1 MINAANILIAKNTA
15 LRNWRL
21 KEMPPFHGVPSSNL
35 NELMNIFVDREEEV
49 TQALLTLDK
58 GENVLVRGMMGI
70 GKTAFIMAVLYQMEK
85 QYNAIGYELLP
96 IHIRQFSG
104 CTREEL
110 QKIIVYSLAKRLA
123 PRDKTAREILSAI
136 TGEEITQ
143 SRSRSLNVGFEVQIP
158 QVFAA
163 KTGGE
168 VGGDIST
175 KLNIELP
182 EYYLEKL
189 LNIAI
194 TKKKYKRVVIAIDDL
209 ERAPNQHSIKAMLE
223 SSLDLLRDHN
233 SSFILTGRTLTILE
247 DVYAS
252 ASGLNIFNT
261 TIPLKP
267 LTPEQLRQVAV
278 NTLNVV
284 REASDHQS
292 VNPFTDEVIDT
303 ISSRSFGIPR
313 QFMVLCSKILD
324 IAIEKGTE
332 KLDSEAF
339 EIGFAKFQ
347 DELAQREVPPDIRR
361 VLYLGLQQGGFSIAK
376 DADLDKVF
384 EVLGVT
390 TLRQFVDFADNLVH
404 QEMLQRF
411 TDSRG
416 EVLYRLVPGIE
427 KLAMSGK
434 PE

>member
-1 MINAANILIAKNTA
+1 
-15 LRNWRL
+15 
-21 KEMPPFHGVPSSNL
+21 MPPFHGVPSGNL
-35 NELMNIFVDREEEV
+35 DELMNIFVDREEEV

-85 QYNAIGYELLP
+85 QYNTMGYELLP

-143 SRSRSLNVGFEVQIP
+143 SRSRGLNVGFEVQIP
-158 QVFAA
+158 QIFAA

-168 VGGDIST
+168 VGGDISK

-194 TKKKYKRVVIAIDDL
+194 VKKKYKRVVIAIDDL

-278 NTLNVV
+278 NTFNVV
-284 REASDHQS
+284 RENTDSFS
-292 VNPFTDEVIDT
+292 VHPFTDDVINT

-313 QFMVLCSKILD
+313 QFVVLCSKILD
-324 IAIEKGTE
+324 IAIEKGTL

-339 EIGFAKFQ
+339 ELGFSKFQ
-347 DELAQREVPPDIRR
+347 DELAQKEVPPDIRR

-416 EVLYRLVPGIE
+416 EILYRLVPGIE
-427 KLAMSGK
+427 KLAMSGR
-434 PE
+434 PEA

>member
-1 MINAANILIAKNTA
+1 MINAANILVAKHTA
-15 LRNWRL
+15 LKNWHL
-21 KEMPPFHGVPSSNL
+21 KDMPPFHGVPSGNL
-35 NELMNIFVDREEEV
+35 HELMNIFVDREEEV

-58 GENVLVRGMMGI
+58 GENVLVRGMVGI

-85 QYNAIGYELLP
+85 QYNTIGHELLP

-104 CTREEL
+104 CTREDL

-123 PRDKTAREILSAI
+123 PRDKTSREILSAI

-143 SRSRSLNVGFEVQIP
+143 SRSRGLNVGFEVQIP
-158 QVFAA
+158 QIFAA

-194 TKKKYKRVVIAIDDL
+194 KKKGYKRVVIAIDDL

-284 REASDHQS
+284 REANDYQS
-292 VNPFTDEVIDT
+292 VDPFTDEVIRT

-404 QEMLQRF
+404 QDMLQRF

-434 PE
+434 PD

>member
-15 LRNWRL
+15 LKNWRM
-21 KEMPPFHGVPSSNL
+21 KAMPPFHGVPSGNL
-35 NELMNIFVDREEEV
+35 NELMNIFVDRDEEM

-70 GKTAFIMAVLYQMEK
+70 GKTAFIMAVLHQMEQ
-85 QYNAIGYELLP
+85 QYNTIGYEVLP

-110 QKIIVYSLAKRLA
+110 YKIIVYSLAKRLA
-123 PRDKTAREILSAI
+123 PRDKAAREILSAI

-143 SRSRSLNVGFEVQIP
+143 SRSRGLNVGFEVQIP
-158 QVFAA
+158 QIFTA

-168 VGGDIST
+168 VGGDSST

-189 LNIAI
+189 LKIAI
-194 TKKKYKRVVIAIDDL
+194 EKKNYKRVVIAIDDL

-261 TIPLKP
+261 TLPLKP
-267 LTPEQLRQVAV
+267 LPPEQLRQIAV

-284 REASDHQS
+284 RENTDPFS
-292 VNPFTDEVIDT
+292 VYPFTDEVINT

-313 QFMVLCSKILD
+313 QFVVLCSKILD

-339 EIGFAKFQ
+339 ELGFAKFQ
-347 DELAQREVPPDIRR
+347 DELAQKEVPPDIRR

-384 EVLGVT
+384 EVLGVS

-404 QEMLQRF
+404 QELLQRF
-411 TDSRG
+411 ADSRG